1 MGNMKTF
8 ALVAGSTPVIPEPT
22 TVALGALGAAALLLR
37 RRK

>member
-1 MGNMKTF
+1 MKTF
-8 ALVAGSTPVIPEPT
+8 ALVAGAPVIPEPT